1 MKIKSKNFQKVFL
14 LLGILVLFSI
24 NTFSQ
29 ILEPVKWTFD
39 KNKISDDEYELI
51 FTAKIDAGWHVYSQY
66 IPDGGPIATSFNFDE
81 NKNIELIDSVSE
93 PEPIKE
99 YDKNYKMTLKF
110 FAEKA
115 VFKQK
120 IKVLTKEK
128 FDVTGYLEFM
138 CCDDSRCLPPSEIDF
153 TYKINENSPTIQK
166 ADDNQPVKKKK
177 QDNTG
182 TNLFQFFIFAFIGGI
197 IAILTPC
204 VFPMI
209 PMTVSFFM
217 HSSEKKSK
225 AKKQAL
231 FFGLSIIVIYTFIGL
246 IVSVTLG
253 PSFINWLSTSWLPNI
268 FFFLIFMIFAFSF
281 FGAFEITL
289 PSWMINKTDKKAD
302 KGGYAGAFFMA
313 FTLVLVSFSCT
324 VPIVGTIL
332 VEAAVGEVLKP
343 VIGMLGFSLAFALPF
358 SFFAFFPSKLGNLP
372 KSGGWL
378 NTVKVILGFIELA
391 LGMKFLM
398 VADQTYH
405 WGLLDR
411 EIYIA
416 IWIAIF
422 SVMGLY
428 LLGKIKFSGDSEKKY
443 LSVPRVIAS
452 ILTFSFV
459 VYLIP
464 GMFGAPLKALSG
476 YLPPMQTHDFNLNK
490 IIRENVE
497 QISFDNNKTDI
508 YEKVKYDDFLELP
521 HGLKGYFDYN
531 QALGKAKEVNKPL
544 FIDFTGHGCVNC
556 REMEANVWSDPRVLK
571 RLKNNFIIA
580 ALYVD
585 DKTKLPE
592 ADWSKS
598 KYDGKIKKTLGAKYA
613 DFQVVYFKSN
623 SQPNYILLDNT
634 AILDPDK
641 IDNYIL
647 AKPRGYNL
655 NTDEFVDF
663 LDTAIVEFNKR
674 HKIK

>member
-1 MKIKSKNFQKVFL
+1 MKIKSKNFQKIFL
-14 LLGILVLFSI
+14 LLGILILFSI

-66 IPDGGPIATSFNFDE
+66 IPDGGPVATSFNFDE
-81 NKNIELIDSVSE
+81 NKNIELVDNVSE

-182 TNLFQFFIFAFIGGI
+182 TNLFQFFIFAFIGGL

-302 KGGYAGAFFMA
+302 KGGYVGAFFMA

>member
-1 MKIKSKNFQKVFL
+1 MKIKSKNFQKIFL
-14 LLGILVLFSI
+14 LLGILILFSI

-51 FTAKIDAGWHVYSQY
+51 FTAKIDAGWHVYSQH

-153 TYKINENSPTIQK
+153 TYKINENRPTIQK

-182 TNLFQFFIFAFIGGI
+182 TNLFQFFIFAFIGGL

-302 KGGYAGAFFMA
+302 KGGYVGAFFMA

>member
-1 MKIKSKNFQKVFL
+1 
-14 LLGILVLFSI
+14 
-24 NTFSQ
+24 
-29 ILEPVKWTFD
+29 
-39 KNKISDDEYELI
+39 
-51 FTAKIDAGWHVYSQY
+51 
-66 IPDGGPIATSFNFDE
+66 
-81 NKNIELIDSVSE
+81 
-93 PEPIKE
+93 
-99 YDKNYKMTLKF
+99 
-110 FAEKA
+110 
-115 VFKQK
+115 
-120 IKVLTKEK
+120 
-128 FDVTGYLEFM
+128 
-138 CCDDSRCLPPSEIDF
+138 
-153 TYKINENSPTIQK
+153 
-166 ADDNQPVKKKK
+166 
-177 QDNTG
+177 
-182 TNLFQFFIFAFIGGI
+182 
-197 IAILTPC
+197 
-204 VFPMI
+204 
-209 PMTVSFFM
+209 
-217 HSSEKKSK
+217 
-225 AKKQAL
+225 
-231 FFGLSIIVIYTFIGL
+231 
-246 IVSVTLG
+246 
-253 PSFINWLSTSWLPNI
+253 
-268 FFFLIFMIFAFSF
+268 
-281 FGAFEITL
+281 
-289 PSWMINKTDKKAD
+289 
-302 KGGYAGAFFMA
+302 MA

>member
-1 MKIKSKNFQKVFL
+1 MKIKSKNFLKVFL
-14 LLGILVLFSI
+14 LLGILLLFSF

-39 KNKISDDEYELI
+39 KNKISDDEYELV
-51 FTAKIDAGWHVYSQY
+51 FTAKIDAGWHVYSQH
-66 IPDGGPIATSFNFDE
+66 IPDGGPVATSFNFDE

-153 TYKINENSPTIQK
+153 TYKINENSPAIQK

-182 TNLFQFFIFAFIGGI
+182 TNLFHFFIFAFIGGL

-302 KGGYAGAFFMA
+302 KGGYVGAFFMA

-378 NTVKVILGFIELA
+378 NTVKVVLGFIELA

-443 LSVPRVIAS
+443 LSVPRLIAS

-592 ADWSKS
+592 TDWSKS

>member
-182 TNLFQFFIFAFIGGI
+182 TNLFQFFIFAFIGGL

-302 KGGYAGAFFMA
+302 KGGYVGAFFMA

>member
-1 MKIKSKNFQKVFL
+1 MKIKSKNFQKIFL
-14 LLGILVLFSI
+14 LLGILILFSI

-51 FTAKIDAGWHVYSQY
+51 FTAKIDAGWHVYSQH

-182 TNLFQFFIFAFIGGI
+182 TNLFQFFIFAFIGGL

-302 KGGYAGAFFMA
+302 KGGYVGAFFMA